1 MPADRP
7 IRELRVYQVLPKET
21 THIANQPRIG
31 IANAESARM
40 LLGSVPVEADG
51 SAYFRA
57 PAGKP
62 LYFQAV
68 DAEGRAVQSMRSVTY
83 LQPGE
88 RRGCV
93 GCHETPGTAPP
104 DARAPGPAAASVADP
119 AGTGWHTAAELSA
132 PGARR
137 PRPPLRALPRRP

>member
-1 MPADRP
+1 MF
-7 IRELRVYQVLPKET
+7 QVLPKET

-31 IANAESARM
+31 VANAESARM
-40 LLGSVPVEADG
+40 LLGTVPVESDG

-68 DAEGRAVQSMRSVTY
+68 DGAGRAVQTMRSVTY

-104 DARAPGPAAASVADP
+104 RHSLLAMQRPASRISRGPTARG
-119 AGTGWHTAAELSA
+119 
-132 PGARR
+132 R
-137 PRPPLRALPRRP
+137 